1 MAKGKQAAGQ
11 KAKAAASGMQSND
24 NVDCIAHC
32 CLGDDGKKGGKL
44 KPAQSIKV
52 MHNHFFFYLRVL
64 TTRLLIGPSYPL
76 RKTRQGN

>member
-11 KAKAAASGMQSND
+11 KAKAAASGMHTAND
-24 NVDCIAHC
+24 NIDYNAHC

-52 MHNHFFFYLRVL
+52 KLECI
-64 TTRLLIGPSYPL
+64 TTFIRGC
-76 RKTRQGN
+76 